1 MAEDAVSFDPVNVG
15 HGEMEKANQSSSLG
29 HGSQDVKTAPY
40 NHYYTPN
47 TAQLYFPPARYGSR
61 PVGQQRHLSYM
72 SALSSAEDANYS
84 RPISVGGP
92 VPEDIR
98 RQYRTK

>member
-1 MAEDAVSFDPVNVG
+1 MPEDAVSFDPENVG
-15 HGEMEKANQSSSLG
+15 HDEMEKANQSSLG
-29 HGSQDVKTAPY
+29 HGSLGVKTAPVY
-40 NHYYTPN
+40 NHYYTPS
-47 TAQLYFPPARYGSR
+47 TAQLYFPSARYGSR
-61 PVGQQRHLSYM
+61 PGQRQQLSYM

-98 RQYRTK
+98 RQYTTK